1 MEQTVFN
8 FDDFG
13 VIVWVLA
20 QLPLE
25 NVSIVWVLECQLRY
39 RYSLSTFFKVRAL
52 KKGMKT
58 ERCKYS
64 QNALHRGSGGGAW
77 IPPSS

>member
-1 MEQTVFN
+1 MFN

-25 NVSIVWVLECQLRY
+25 NVNIVWVLECQLRY
-39 RYSLSTFFKVRAL
+39 RYSLSTFFKVCAL
-52 KKGMKT
+52 KPCTKT
-58 ERCKYS
+58 YRYKCS
-64 QNALHRGSGGGAW
+64 QNAPRRGVRGVALH
-77 IPPSS
+77 PSKFET